1 MVNLGVCI
9 YILISFKT
17 KNHSRIKFSKKTF
30 YHFCIKLLTTTIE
43 ENTFPICSP
52 KSNRVTSTNWM
63 GRKGEGFG
71 YFKFQAR
78 NGCPNPI
85 YRFSTKAKPLDSQG
99 HFLYTFINRECAW
112 ACDMPPGTTYQTVN
126 RETSEILNFLNN
138 SA

>member
-1 MVNLGVCI
+1 MYMYSYRLKQRTIQELNLA
-9 YILISFKT
+9 
-17 KNHSRIKFSKKTF
+17 KKKF

-71 YFKFQAR
+71 YFIIQ
-78 NGCPNPI
+78 GSEWML
-85 YRFSTKAKPLDSQG
+85 YRFSSKAKPLDSQG
-99 HFLYTFINRECAW
+99 HFLYAFINRECAW

-126 RETSEILNFLNN
+126 RETSEMLKFLNN